1 MIMRYR
7 EFYAEGISR
16 ADAEKYAERLKQA
29 KRNIECD
36 ERARH
41 SLNADEWTQVAD
53 INDENA
59 FYALDDRLERL
70 QREKLRRHLIK
81 KHGSKIT
88 RKHIDGAYDNY
99 KLRQH
104 RILLKHKNKD

>member
-1 MIMRYR
+1 MRYR
-7 EFYAEGISR
+7 EFYEAICR

-59 FYALDDRLERL
+59 RHALEDKLERL
-70 QREKLRRHLIK
+70 QLQKLKQNLVKRYGSRIK
-81 KHGSKIT
+81 DKHV
-88 RKHIDGAYDNY
+88 DVAYANY

-104 RILLKHKNKD
+104 RILMKHRKKR